1 MKKITLF
8 VSLLWLALGVNS
20 QVHNPVLLEVN
31 GKKITKAEFE
41 YSYNK
46 NNGVEG
52 AVEQK
57 SVDEYVQMYVDYKL
71 KVAEAETLK
80 FDTLTTFKNEFRQY
94 RDMQLTPLMIDTVF
108 IDSIARENYSY
119 IAKQLNGADLI
130 RPAHILVLLKQ
141 NATEAERIVASN
153 KADSIYKALLA
164 GADFAELAQKHSD
177 DKGTARNGGLLPWI
191 GPGNTLK
198 EFETAAYSLQV
209 GEICAPVLSPVG
221 YHVILMK
228 ERKALE
234 AYDDLK
240 NEIIASLKQRGIEE
254 ASA

>member
-1 MKKITLF
+1 MCKCENFRVGILLTCFMIFIVTHFCLIKKPVNNSMKKITLF

-119 IAKQLNGADLI
+119 IAKHFEG
-130 RPAHILVLLKQ
+130 K
-141 NATEAERIVASN
+141 
-153 KADSIYKALLA
+153 
-164 GADFAELAQKHSD
+164 ELPS
-177 DKGTARNGGLLPWI
+177 
-191 GPGNTLK
+191 
-198 EFETAAYSLQV
+198 
-209 GEICAPVLSPVG
+209 
-221 YHVILMK
+221 
-228 ERKALE
+228 
-234 AYDDLK
+234 
-240 NEIIASLKQRGIEE
+240 
-254 ASA
+254 